1 VQTKPAGPPPVVAGQ
16 TTPSPSPSRSTVV
29 VAGPLQPPTGRG
41 TGLPAAVAAVV
52 IVGTA
57 AALLRVLLSYP
68 ISAVDGRHSVGA
80 AS

>member
-1 VQTKPAGPPPVVAGQ
+1 MPAGAPPVVSGP
-16 TTPSPSPSRSTVV
+16 TSPSPSRSSGAVV

-41 TGLPAAVAAVV
+41 TGLPAAVAALV
-52 IVGTA
+52 IVGTS

-68 ISAVDGRHSVGA
+68 ISPVDGAHSVGA